1 MPRVPAPAMAAPVAR
16 ATTASVRAPAHAT
29 AAPVR
34 IVATDGGFDAPQTIP
49 AGMRH
54 VVFENR
60 GGKIHEVMFVKLAD
74 GMSADAYAAQV
85 KSGVLF
91 PKGALDYSGVG
102 LTSPGEGTE
111 LWVQL
116 DAGEYVLICWDDSR
130 SSIRPIRVSATGA
143 RDDPPPKEDVTLRL
157 SDFQFELDRP
167 IRKGV
172 QVIRIQAAGPSL
184 HEADIFR
191 LHPGRIAADVRHWY
205 KDDDMKTPAPAVAL
219 GGILDSHDTH
229 RVVWIRR
236 TFTPGRYVLH
246 CAIPL
251 EGQDARSGEH
261 HTIHA
266 DAGMVKT
273 FEVE

>member
-1 MPRVPAPAMAAPVAR
+1 MRPLPLLLAAMLLFPALAI
-16 ATTASVRAPAHAT
+16 

-34 IVATDGGFDAPQTIP
+34 IIATDKGFDAPETIP

-54 VVFENR
+54 VVFENH
-60 GGKIHEVMFVKLAD
+60 GTKVHEVMFVKLAE
-74 GMSADAYAAQV
+74 GMSADDYAAQV
-85 KSGVLF
+85 KNDVLF

-102 LTSPGEGTE
+102 LTSPGEGTD
-111 LWVQL
+111 LWVHL

-130 SSIRPIRVSATGA
+130 SSIRPLRVNATSAK
-143 RDDPPPKEDVTLRL
+143 DDPPPKEDVTLRL
-157 SDFQFELDRP
+157 TDFQFELDRP

-172 QVIRIQAAGPSL
+172 QVIRIEAAGPSL

-191 LHPGRIAADVRHWY
+191 LHPGKSAADVRHWY
-205 KDDDMKTPAPAVAL
+205 KVDEMKSPAPAVAL

-229 RVVWIRR
+229 RVVWIRK
-236 TFTPGRYVLH
+236 TFSPGRYVLH

-273 FEVE
+273 FEIE